1 MNLNKDI
8 DEQIFKSFAN
18 TTTLKC
24 YFKAQRRGAWVYL
37 PEYLINALGIK
48 REEDSNLLVVVVDDS
63 DSGYRFLV
71 LVRDRFVTDKLRSI
85 LLSTK
90 YELEA
95 KLKKAKELAEST
107 EASTVS
113 PDLSQDNVGDVNV

>member
-8 DEQIFKSFAN
+8 KEGTFKSFAN
-18 TTTLKC
+18 TTVIKC
-24 YFKAQRRGAWVYL
+24 YFKSQRRGAWLYL
-37 PEYLINALGIK
+37 PEFLINTLGIK
-48 REEDSNLLVVVVDDS
+48 RDEDANLLVFVVDDP
-63 DSGYRFLV
+63 DSSYRFLV

-90 YELEA
+90 YELEE

-107 EASTVS
+107 ETSTVAS
-113 PDLSQDNVGDVNV
+113 DLQNDVETR